1 MMFLGGPRGMCLSL
15 QCASTASRTMIL
27 GSAAL
32 RTRAGHD
39 SAVSDTNARLSRA
52 ILCLRLAAAS
62 SSGAALGYA
71 KRRSASSL
79 VKRSAKQAID
89 SRPGGPS
96 ETDSAYDIPE
106 YGYSLRPGPH
116 GTGGWLQH
124 RSVLTEPG
132 SGPGHDWIDEAFSDS
147 DNIVGANLSSAAVFV
162 HSPALQMRHKPHI
175 LVLYGSLRETSFSRN
190 LACECAR
197 LLERLG
203 ADVRVFNPTGLP
215 VRDPTLEEH
224 PKVQELRALSLWSE
238 GHVWVSPEMHGCIT
252 GTFKN
257 QIDWLPLNT
266 GSVRPT
272 QGRTCAVLQ
281 VNGGSQS
288 FNVVNELRRLAR
300 WMRMPCCTNQSSIP
314 KAWQE
319 FENGRMKASS
329 YRDRVVDVMEEYF
342 KFTLIMREHAD
353 FLVDR
358 YSERRE
364 VAEKGRLLTQ
374 AEKEALKDEA
384 AAEAAAGNR

>member
-1 MMFLGGPRGMCLSL
+1 MYLSFHR
-15 QCASTASRTMIL
+15 ASTALHVRTL
-27 GSAAL
+27 GSVAL
-32 RTRAGHD
+32 RTC
-39 SAVSDTNARLSRA
+39 AVHSSSVADTKARLSRPA
-52 ILCLRLAAAS
+52 LCWRLAAAS
-62 SSGAALGYA
+62 SSGGAFGCA
-71 KRRSASSL
+71 KRRLASSL
-79 VKRSAKQAID
+79 AKRSASQAVD

-96 ETDSAYDIPE
+96 ETELAYDISE
-106 YGYSLRPGPH
+106 YGYSLQPGPD
-116 GTGGWLQH
+116 GSGGWLQH

-132 SGPGHDWIDEAFSDS
+132 SGPGHDWIDEAFSDP
-147 DNIVGANLSSAAVFV
+147 DQVVGADLSSASAFV
-162 HSPALQMRHKPHI
+162 HSPTLQMRHKPHI
-175 LVLYGSLRETSFSRN
+175 LVLYGSLRETSFSKS
-190 LACECAR
+190 LAYECAR

-203 ADVRVFNPTGLP
+203 ANVRVFNPSGLP
-215 VRDPTLEEH
+215 VRDPTLEQH

-238 GHVWVSPEMHGCIT
+238 GHVWVSPEMHGCVT

-288 FNVVNELRRLAR
+288 FNVVNDLRRLAR

-319 FENGRMKASS
+319 FENGRMKPSS

-358 YSERRE
+358 YSERKE

-374 AEKEALKDEA
+374 AENEALKDEA
-384 AAEAAAGNR
+384 AAEAAAGKR